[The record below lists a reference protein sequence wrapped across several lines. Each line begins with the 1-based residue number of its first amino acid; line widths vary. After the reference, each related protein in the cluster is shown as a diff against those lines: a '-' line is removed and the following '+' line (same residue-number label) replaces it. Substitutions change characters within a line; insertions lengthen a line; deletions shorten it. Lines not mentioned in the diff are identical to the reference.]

1 MDLMKRIG
9 GRTFLFFVSAA
20 AVFAPSAA
28 ADTVKLDNGDRITGA
43 VRKLAGGKLTID
55 TAYAGPIEIEWSA
68 VSRLAGAGN
77 FDIRTSA
84 GRIYTGTI
92 ERADDKL
99 SIAGVDGAQ
108 EIDIN
113 DVSGFAAVTE
123 KPRAAFRENVK
134 VGFDWGYNLTRGNA
148 SLTQSALG
156 ANAQYADSKQKL
168 SGIVTSIRSRQ
179 GNAATNRH
187 AGDAR
192 YDRFINERLFA
203 YGLGGVE
210 RNSRKLLALRAKL
223 GGGFGLKLVKDKAT
237 TVSLLGGAN
246 YSRENYFPGEAG
258 ANVSANSGEG
268 TAGLEITAVR
278 FGGIEFASRLLVFGS
293 STGSGRYRFEYDG
306 SVRLPVFKNFSYG
319 LSFYDRYDSRPAVA
333 VKKNDY
339 GLISALGYT
348 F

>member
-1 MDLMKRIG
+1 MKHIG
-9 GRTFLFFVSAA
+9 GRAFLFLVSAT
-20 AVFAPSAA
+20 AVFAPPAA

-43 VRKLAGGKLTID
+43 VKKLADGKLTID
-55 TAYAGPIEIEWSA
+55 TAYAGPVEIEWSA
-68 VSRLAGAGN
+68 VNELEGQGN
-77 FDIRTSA
+77 FDIRAAS

-92 ERADDKL
+92 ERTDDKL
-99 SIAGVDGAQ
+99 SIAGADGAQ
-108 EIDIN
+108 EIDIG
-113 DVSGFAAVTE
+113 DVSGFTAVTE
-123 KPRAAFRENVK
+123 KPQSTLRENVK
-134 VGFDWGYNLTRGNA
+134 IGFDWGYNLTRGNA
-148 SLTQSALG
+148 ALTQSALG
-156 ANAQYADSKQKL
+156 TNAQYADSKQKL
-168 SGIVTSIRSRQ
+168 SGIATSIRSRQ
-179 GNAATNRH
+179 DNAEASRH

-192 YDRFINERLFA
+192 YDRFINERMFA

-210 RNSRKLLALRAKL
+210 RNSRKLLALRTKL
-223 GGGFGLKLVKDKAT
+223 GGGFGLRLVKDKET

-246 YSRENYFPGEAG
+246 YSRENYFPDETGMS
-258 ANVSANSGEG
+258 VSANSGEG
-268 TAGLEITAVR
+268 TAGLEIAAVR